1 MDARHSVA
9 VEALWSEQESRGTL
23 YWIAN
28 ASIQDSRDEVCRIAA
43 LPQMEWSEFLEPV
56 QF

>member
-9 VEALWSEQESRGTL
+9 VDALWSEQESRDAM
-23 YWIAN
+23 YRIAS
-28 ASIQDSRDEVCRIAA
+28 ASIQDARDEVCWIAA
-43 LPQMEWSEFLEPV
+43 LPQMEWSEFLGPV